1 MATTV
6 TTCCNYKQLLKDAT
20 NTHQQRS
27 SLATCLEVQSTD
39 KVKRCLF
46 GAPDHQ
52 VVRSDLSALRRQLDA
67 QSRQRWNFDFRSG
80 TPLTSVPLS
89 TATSG
94 GTARWAWTRVSEPV
108 LSRQDSLSHGRSVAD
123 SGRRLSLSVH
133 AHLLRSPS
141 PRRLLDRPNSTVKR
155 RRMSLTPSVEVKS
168 KVTSSEVKAVSCR
181 KSVSGMERR
190 RLLRSTSLL
199 VSPSRMLNNTSS
211 SVGHVI
217 MYSRHQ
223 HNK

>member
-1 MATTV
+1 MATSV
-6 TTCCNYKQLLKDAT
+6 TTCCSNKQLLKDST

-27 SLATCLEVQSTD
+27 SLTTCLELQSVD

-46 GAPDHQ
+46 GAPDHHL
-52 VVRSDLSALRRQLDA
+52 VRADLSALRRQLDA

-89 TATSG
+89 TTTSG
-94 GTARWAWTRVSEPV
+94 GIARWVWTRVSERV
-108 LSRQDSLSHGRSVAD
+108 LSRQDSVSDGRSVVD
-123 SGRRLSLSVH
+123 SGRRQSLSVH
-133 AHLLRSPS
+133 NTHLLKSSPS

-155 RRMSLTPSVEVKS
+155 RRMSLTPSVEVKC

-190 RLLRSTSLL
+190 RLLRATSLL
-199 VSPSRMLNNTSS
+199 VSPSRMLNNTFLLAKQVTDS
-211 SVGHVI
+211 
-217 MYSRHQ
+217 
-223 HNK
+223 